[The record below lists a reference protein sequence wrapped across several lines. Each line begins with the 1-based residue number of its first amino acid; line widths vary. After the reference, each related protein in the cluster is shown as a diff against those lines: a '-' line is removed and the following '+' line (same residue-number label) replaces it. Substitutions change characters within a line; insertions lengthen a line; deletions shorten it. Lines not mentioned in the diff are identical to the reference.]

1 MSIHTPNEN
10 DAVRNVSAHL
20 SETDIS
26 TAIVEANSQQ
36 TRTLTNED
44 VANPATSAAA
54 SSSSTS
60 ALTSN
65 DSANDFVSPKK
76 YKLKPS
82 INESMD
88 DESEVCIFHLRRVWF
103 CQTNVKIAVV
113 SFYDIKHVLNIL

>member
-26 TAIVEANSQQ
+26 TAIVESNSQQ
-36 TRTLTNED
+36 TTTLTNED
-44 VANPATSAAA
+44 VANPAANAAA

-60 ALTSN
+60 ALISN
-65 DSANDFVSPKK
+65 DSASDFVSPKK
-76 YKLKPS
+76 YKPKPS

-88 DESEVCIFHLRRVWF
+88 DESEVCIFLGY
-103 CQTNVKIAVV
+103 C
-113 SFYDIKHVLNIL
+113 SFGRLM